1 MILAEVDH
9 LAVICHDEKLALDF
23 YVNKLGFTIKDRHV
37 RLEKEDILF
46 HFVGA
51 CLTLELFIKP
61 TAPTRVTDPE
71 TTGLRHLAFK
81 VKDVDQVV
89 SRLAQCG
96 IECEPVRQ
104 DEFTGEKMTF
114 FFDPDDLPLEIHE

>member
-1 MILAEVDH
+1 MIFAEVDH
-9 LAVICHDEKLALDF
+9 LAVICHDEKQALDF

-46 HFVGA
+46 HLVGA
-51 CLTLELFIKP
+51 GLTLELFIKP

-71 TTGLRHLAFK
+71 ATGLRHLSFK
-81 VKDVDQVV
+81 VKDVEQVV
-89 SRLAQCG
+89 AQLAQCG
-96 IECEPVRQ
+96 IECEPIRQ

-114 FFDPDDLPLEIHE
+114 FFDPDHLPLEIHE

>member
-1 MILAEVDH
+1 MIFAEVDH
-9 LAVICHDEKLALDF
+9 LAVICHDEKQALDF

-37 RLEKEDILF
+37 RLEKEDTLF
-46 HFVGA
+46 HLVGA
-51 CLTLELFIKP
+51 GLTLELFIKP
-61 TAPTRVTDPE
+61 TAPNRVSDPE
-71 TTGLRHLAFK
+71 AAGLRHLAFK

-89 SRLAQCG
+89 SQLAQYG

-114 FFDPDDLPLEIHE
+114 FFDPDHLPLEIHE